1 MTELTVMVLRLAF
14 FALLWIFVF
23 LVTGV
28 LRQDIFGP
36 RTKVRRRKG
45 GRSKG
50 NRGRPQSTPAAAPTA
65 SGGSVQPGD
74 QVTTA
79 HHAQLVFTSG
89 ALQGRVIPLGG
100 QPVTMGRAGG
110 NDVVL
115 HDDFASGVHA
125 RVVADEGLWY
135 IEDLGSTNGTF
146 VGDRRLHG
154 AVPLPAFTPVRIG
167 NTTMELQA

>member
-23 LVTGV
+23 LVAGV

-36 RTKVRRRKG
+36 RAKKVRRRNKG
-45 GRSKG
+45 GRSK
-50 NRGRPQSTPAAAPTA
+50 NSRPQSTPVAAAPA
-65 SGGSVQPGD
+65 SGGAVQPGD

-79 HHAQLVFTSG
+79 HHAQVVFTAG
-89 ALQGRVIPLGG
+89 ALQGRVIPLNG

-115 HDDFASGVHA
+115 QDDFASGVHA
-125 RVVADEGLWY
+125 RVVADDGLWY

>member
-23 LVTGV
+23 LVAGV

-36 RTKVRRRKG
+36 RTTKARRRGKS
-45 GRSKG
+45 GRSKSS
-50 NRGRPQSTPAAAPTA
+50 RPQSTPAAAPSA
-65 SGGSVQPGD
+65 SGGAVQPGD

-79 HHAQLVFTSG
+79 HYAQLVFTSG
-89 ALQGRVIPLGG
+89 ALQGRVISLNG

-125 RVVADEGLWY
+125 RVVADNGLWY
-135 IEDLGSTNGTF
+135 VEDLGSTNGTF

>member
-1 MTELTVMVLRLAF
+1 MTELTVLVLRLAF

-23 LVTGV
+23 LVAGV

-36 RTKVRRRKG
+36 RKTKLRRRR
-45 GRSKG
+45 RSDAG
-50 NRGRPQSTPAAAPTA
+50 QQRPQSTPAAAAPA
-65 SGGSVQPGD
+65 GSGGAVQPGSE
-74 QVTTA
+74 VTTA

-115 HDDFASGVHA
+115 QDDFASGVHA
-125 RVVADEGLWY
+125 RVVADGGLWY

-146 VGDRRLHG
+146 VGERRLHG
-154 AVPLPAFTPVRIG
+154 AVPFPAFTPVRIG